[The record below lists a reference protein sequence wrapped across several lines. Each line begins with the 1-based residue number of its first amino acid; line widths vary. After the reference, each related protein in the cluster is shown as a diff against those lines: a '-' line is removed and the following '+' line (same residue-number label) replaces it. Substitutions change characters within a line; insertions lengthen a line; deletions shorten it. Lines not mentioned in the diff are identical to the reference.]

1 VAFVVIGVLLLG
13 LWLGK
18 VGPFGEFS
26 GWWVALPFGL
36 AVLWWAFADRS
47 GWTQRRAMQ
56 RMAQRKLDRREK
68 ALARLSHKVTGKR
81 RDRIVTRQTEAQARQ
96 VSADPTHGGSDG
108 APKVVAP
115 SGIERR
121 RGSGT

>member
-1 VAFVVIGVLLLG
+1 MAFVVIGVLLLG

-36 AVLWWAFADRS
+36 AVLWWEFADRS

-56 RMAQRKLDRREK
+56 RMARRKLDRREK
-68 ALARLSHKVTGKR
+68 AMALLGQKVAGKR
-81 RDRIVTRQTEAQARQ
+81 RGHIVTRQTKAKARQ
-96 VSADPTHGGSDG
+96 VAADPTHDGSDV
-108 APKVVAP
+108 APKVVAQ
-115 SGIERR
+115 SGIEQR